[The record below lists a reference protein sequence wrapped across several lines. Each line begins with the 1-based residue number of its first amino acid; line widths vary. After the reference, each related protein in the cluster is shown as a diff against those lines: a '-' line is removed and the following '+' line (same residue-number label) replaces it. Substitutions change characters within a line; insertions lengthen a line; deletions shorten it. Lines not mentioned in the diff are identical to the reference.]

1 MDLLQIPKNPEKEVF
16 TVKHNGN
23 YYAVVTGDDVLY
35 VSPEVFD
42 SPLKASNHAR
52 SIKRQHKIDVKIKK
66 DQKTKVLNN
75 TTKIPRKN
83 KLYTEAEMAS
93 ETQLKFREVWIILD
107 PWGRFAKTIIKNNTV
122 VEYASDKESA
132 QRFGSYE
139 EAILQLKTLDM
150 VVKRG
155 HKLQRFFERKD
166 WREETI
172 ELKQYNQ

>member
-1 MDLLQIPKNPEKEVF
+1 MDLLEIPKNPDKEVF
-16 TVKHNGN
+16 TVKHNGS

-66 DQKTKVLNN
+66 EQKSKVLNN
-75 TTKIPRKN
+75 TAKIPRKN

-93 ETQLKFREVWIILD
+93 ETKLKFREVWIILD
-107 PWGRFAKTIIKNNTV
+107 PWGRYAKNIIKNKTV
-122 VEYASDKESA
+122 VEYSSDKESA

-139 EAILQLKTLDM
+139 EAVLQLKTLDM

-166 WREETI
+166 
-172 ELKQYNQ
+172 

>member
-1 MDLLQIPKNPEKEVF
+1 MPVSATLGPLNKMDLLKIPKNPEKEVF
-16 TVKHNGN
+16 TVKHNGS
-23 YYAVVTGDDVLY
+23 YYAVITGDDVLY

-66 DQKTKVLNN
+66 DQKPEVLNN
-75 TTKIPRKN
+75 KTKIPRKN

-107 PWGRFAKTIIKNNTV
+107 SWGRYAKTIIKNNTV
-122 VEYASDKESA
+122 VEYASNKEKA
-132 QRFGSYE
+132 QRFSSYE

-166 WREETI
+166 
-172 ELKQYNQ
+172 